1 MARHSRAIR
10 ARQAAALIDAKP
22 GTFGSIGKRC
32 EVAFLYDRGCVP
44 SYLFTINGMQSIL
57 LSRAPGCCSGNF
69 RSSSTFKSIP
79 LFHHKRP
86 ALARRKP

>member
-57 LSRAPGCCSGNF
+57 YYCHERRAVVPA
-69 RSSSTFKSIP
+69 TFDRAAHSN
-79 LFHHKRP
+79 
-86 ALARRKP
+86 